1 MNAGA
6 RTGSSAFLIL
16 QIEMPNPFR
25 APVCG
30 CRHRIDGNLG
40 KVLNPLT
47 MRIHYSLYGRPYHDN
62 GQWRYGSVLARLVID
77 APSPASLSAQK
88 LTDKTVG

>member
-40 KVLNPLT
+40 KELNPLT
-47 MRIHYSLYGRPYHDN
+47 MRIHYSLYKSFKVRRVTLASYRNHHLPTDGHTMVTVN
-62 GQWRYGSVLARLVID
+62 GVTHLFLRDS
-77 APSPASLSAQK
+77 
-88 LTDKTVG
+88 